1 MTQLRAIKD
10 WKQSYDPA
18 LKVARG
24 DQLLVVKEDKSKWAG
39 WVWCTDTNGLSGWL
53 PVQVFDALEIGK
65 TNTATEKFNTIEL
78 TISAG
83 EILFVSNSLNDW
95 SWCRNEQGKE
105 GWVPDDCLTHVID
118 AA

>member
-1 MTQLRAIKD
+1 MTRVKVISD

-24 DQLLVVKEDKSKWAG
+24 DELRVIKEDKRKWAG
-39 WVWCTDTNGLSGWL
+39 WVWCTDSSGLSGWL
-53 PVQVFDALEIGK
+53 PVQVFDALKIGK
-65 TNTATEKFNTIEL
+65 PNTATKEFNTIEL
-78 TISAG
+78 TVSKG
-83 EILFVSNSLNDW
+83 EMLFVSNGLNDW

-105 GWVPDDCLTHVID
+105 GWVPDNCLTHAND